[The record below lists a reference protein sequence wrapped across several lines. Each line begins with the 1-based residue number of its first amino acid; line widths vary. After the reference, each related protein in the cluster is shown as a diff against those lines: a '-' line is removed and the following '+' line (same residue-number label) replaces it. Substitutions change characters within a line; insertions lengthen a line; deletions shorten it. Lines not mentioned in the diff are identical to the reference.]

1 MHCISKKI
9 IFGNLSTLFQ
19 RLWKSSGMYQ
29 FDIGSVYVRKQT
41 LTGPDLNQKYPGN
54 WCFFKIFV
62 FLKQFLFLSSLFSC
76 LSFFYFFEMLLGFF
90 CFLFAGR
97 KAFICTEKG
106 YIYIFIHIIFQMV
119 DAKTLRSRWNS
130 CFFLFFK
137 LFVFIYLFFFRTHPV
152 KMIWEV
158 RVDLTKDKTMKI
170 IVVYVEMVANYYVVI
185 LVPKFITY
193 IATYRS
199 WQIYQGRASSI
210 LNFMCHFV
218 ICIFEADY
226 RRFIKISALWRWY
239 MNL

>member
-1 MHCISKKI
+1 
-9 IFGNLSTLFQ
+9 
-19 RLWKSSGMYQ
+19 MYQ
-29 FDIGSVYVRKQT
+29 FDIGSVYFRKQT

-119 DAKTLRSRWNS
+119 DEKTLRSRWNS

-137 LFVFIYLFFFRTHPV
+137 LLVFIYLFFFQNSSSQDDMRSESGFDEGQNNEDYCGVCRNGGQLLCCDTCPKVYHLHCHIPV
-152 KMIWEV
+152 MT
-158 RVDLTKDKTMKI
+158 DL
-170 IVVYVEMVANYYVVI
+170 
-185 LVPKFITY
+185 P
-193 IATYRS
+193 R
-199 WQIYQGRASSI
+199 
-210 LNFMCHFV
+210 
-218 ICIFEADY
+218 
-226 RRFIKISALWRWY
+226 
-239 MNL
+239 